1 VSDPFTVVRDFERAI
16 CAYTGAPY
24 CVTVTSC
31 TAALFLACMWKNVKV
46 GPPILLPK
54 LTYVGVAQSIVNA
67 GGQMVFIDEDWQGEY
82 ELRPYAIWDA
92 ARRFTSGMYRPG
104 TLQCVS
110 FHVAKILG
118 IGQGGAILH
127 DDPKADEWLCR
138 ARFDGRREGVHP
150 RDDDFIRG
158 WHCYMSPDTAAQ
170 GLWRL
175 ACLPKHNADLPR
187 SDYSDLSK
195 SKIFQSSVAGKSPP
209 ASRPTS
215 RQNSVVTI
223 VGRLRRLI
231 S

>member
-31 TAALFLACMWKNVKV
+31 TAALFLACMWKNVKA

-67 GGQMVFIDEDWQGEY
+67 GGRMVFIDEDWEGEY
-82 ELRPYAIWDA
+82 ELVPFSILDA

-127 DDPKADEWLCR
+127 DDPQADEWLRR

-150 RDDDFIRG
+150 KDDDFIRG
-158 WHCYMSPDTAAQ
+158 WHLYMSPDTAAQ

-175 ACLPKHNADLPR
+175 ACLPQHNADLPR

-195 SKIFQSSVAGKSPP
+195 SKIFQSSVAGKSLPP
-209 ASRPTS
+209 IRPTWS
-215 RQNSVVTI
+215 ESYPRI
-223 VGRLRRLI
+223 IADRWKRLI